1 MIASELISEIVP
13 PIKSTDTVGKALDW
27 MNEFKLAQLP
37 IVDDGVYKGL
47 ITEDEI
53 LETADPML
61 LVGQVKRSGW
71 EGVVI
76 FDGKHVYDAI
86 RIMSD
91 HKVEILPVLDEAE
104 RYIGLITLR
113 DLREFL
119 GIIFAVNEPGGV
131 IVVEIPKRGYVLSE
145 IGRIVESTDAKVLS
159 LYLSAAGEGKYL
171 ATIKVNVEDLSKL
184 LASFNRFDYTVIQT
198 FSLSDRMKN
207 YRKNLDALLNYLDI

>member
-37 IVDDGVYKGL
+37 VVDEGIYKGL

-53 LETADPML
+53 LELANPLL
-61 LVGQVKRSGW
+61 LVSQVRRGGW
-71 EGVVI
+71 EGAVI
-76 FDGKHVYDAI
+76 FESKHVYDAI

-104 RYIGLITLR
+104 RYLGLITLK
-113 DLREFL
+113 DLRDYFSTL
-119 GIIFAVNEPGGV
+119 FSVNDAGGV
-131 IVVEIPKRGYVLSE
+131 IVIEIPKRGYVLSE

-159 LYLSAAGEGKYL
+159 LYLSNGGEGKYL

-184 LASFNRFDYTVIQT
+184 MAAFNRFDYQVIQT
-198 FSLSDRMKN
+198 FSLFDRMKN
-207 YRKNLDALLNYLDI
+207 YRRNLDALLNYLDI